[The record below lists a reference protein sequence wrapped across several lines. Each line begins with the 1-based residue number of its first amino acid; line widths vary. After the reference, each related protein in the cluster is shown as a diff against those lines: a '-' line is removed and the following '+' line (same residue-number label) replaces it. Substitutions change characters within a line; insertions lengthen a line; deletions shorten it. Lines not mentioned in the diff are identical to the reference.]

1 VESAGTSPGVEV
13 TAVAALSFICKGT
26 AMEGSLSGSFSLQEK
41 NVAVNRLIKT
51 GINILFIAIKLNVR
65 EVKIRRLDCFAFLI
79 KRLKLVVFS
88 SFF

>member
-1 VESAGTSPGVEV
+1 VAA
-13 TAVAALSFICKGT
+13 AVVALSFTDNGT
-26 AMEGSLSGSFSLQEK
+26 AIEGSLSGSFSLQEK
-41 NVAVNRLIKT
+41 KVTDNRLMKT